1 MLMLNTPLGIGL
13 QFPITIMSG
22 GYTNPGSGII
32 QIDYGLS
39 YQVTATANP
48 GYVFSGWYLNGIYQN
63 KLTTITVTMLHDNT
77 LIATFSQQATSL
89 EVSVNPAEA
98 GTTNPPQG
106 TLYYPFGN
114 SVQVSVQPN
123 SGYTFSGWYLDGAFA
138 GIDNPITV
146 TMTGDRKLSAYFGGA
161 SPTPTPTTST
171 SPTPTPTPTPVQLP
185 QPT

>member
-1 MLMLNTPLGIGL
+1 MRFKVVIVALVAFSLLLGIIMQSSNAAAQYPFRYRL
-13 QFPITIMSG
+13 TISNNNYSG
-22 GYTNPGSGII
+22 GYTNPGSGTI

-39 YQVTATANP
+39 YQVSATANP

-77 LIATFSQQATSL
+77 LTATFSQQATSL

-123 SGYTFSGWYLDGAFA
+123 SGYTFSGWYLS
-138 GIDNPITV
+138 TV
-146 TMTGDRKLSAYFGGA
+146 LLQELTIQ
-161 SPTPTPTTST
+161 SP
-171 SPTPTPTPTPVQLP
+171 
-185 QPT
+185 